1 MILRNFIHISLGSE
15 NTPLFHL
22 HSNNKLIF
30 TLTMDNGIPSQPNSP
45 LQDSEID
52 ISLVEYN
59 LSLSYEERLQQHQE
73 ALNLFLLI
81 QEQGKKL
88 NEQFK

>member
-1 MILRNFIHISLGSE
+1 
-15 NTPLFHL
+15 
-22 HSNNKLIF
+22 
-30 TLTMDNGIPSQPNSP
+30 MDNGIPSQPNSP